1 MTLAIVRRVRPFAP
15 LLALLLI
22 TGGAGGRTTAPGAQG
37 EGEAEA
43 IKAVE
48 RALRAAELDAERC
61 IEALDG
67 LGGCDSAAVAKL
79 LFDSFLAVEARAA
92 SAEKTAHAELSK
104 GDLSDGQI
112 VERRATIDPIRRVQA
127 RLLDRITLLR
137 TPEALLW
144 LIERALGE
152 EKCGLSV
159 KLAAVRTAGFLG
171 EPLVKLLQQEA
182 TALKKQDDWV
192 TLLVAVQ
199 QLGTAA
205 KPLAPQ
211 LLPLVDHA
219 EATLREE
226 AALALA
232 KLAVPAAIE
241 PLVRRLEKESGRTQ
255 VKIAAALEILT
266 RQKLGASPNAW
277 KSWFAAEGLRYTS
290 GQVELGGGEPAVQ
303 LQASGYFHGIPQDAR
318 TLIYV
323 IDVSGS
329 MMVSMTDPKWKDG
342 NQTQPIPAPP
352 GEESR
357 MEASKRELIKALGEL
372 PPATKFNIIY
382 FSNGADRWQPKL
394 VEASP
399 DRVKKAQKWIAE
411 LGPGGATN
419 IHDAMESAFGLAGRG
434 STDKYYDSTVDT
446 VFLLTDGEPFLP
458 SGRDNPERTL
468 QLVRRLNPLKRV
480 IVHTIGLGKG
490 IDDNFLKRLAEEN
503 RGDFVQR

>member
-1 MTLAIVRRVRPFAP
+1 MPLAILP
-15 LLALLLI
+15 LLWLVAI
-22 TGGAGGRTTAPGAQG
+22 FASTPRFPAPPAAGD
-37 EGEAEA
+37 GEAEA

-48 RALRAAELDAERC
+48 RALRAAELDADRC
-61 IEALDG
+61 IDALGD
-67 LGGCDSAAVAKL
+67 LGGHDSAAVAKL
-79 LFDSFLAVEARAA
+79 LFDSFLSVEARAA
-92 SAEKTAHAELSK
+92 SAEKSAHAELAK
-104 GDLSDGQI
+104 GDLSDGEI
-112 VERRATIDPIRRVQA
+112 IERRATIDPIRRVQA

-137 TPEALLW
+137 SPEALLW

-159 KLAAVRTAGFLG
+159 KLEAVRTAGFLG
-171 EPLVKLLQQEA
+171 EPLVKLLQKEA
-182 TALKKQDDWV
+182 PTLKKQDDWV
-192 TLLVAVQ
+192 ALLVAVQ
-199 QLGTAA
+199 QLGPAA

-211 LLPLVDHA
+211 LVPLVDHVD
-219 EATLREE
+219 ATLREE

-232 KLAVPAAIE
+232 KLAVPEAIE
-241 PLVRRLEKESGRTQ
+241 PLIKRLEKESGRTQ
-255 VKIAAALEILT
+255 VKLAAALEILT

-303 LQASGYFHGIPQDAR
+303 MQASGYFHGIPQDAR

-329 MMVSMTDPKWKDG
+329 MQVSMTNPQWKDG
-342 NQTQPIPAPP
+342 PAETQPIPAPP

-357 MEASKRELIKALGEL
+357 MEASKKELIKALGEL
-372 PPATKFNIIY
+372 PPATLFNIVY

-399 DRVKKAQKWIAE
+399 DRVKKAQKWVSE

-419 IHDAMESAFGLAGRG
+419 IHDAMESAFGIAGRG
-434 STDKYYDSTVDT
+434 SSDKYYDSSVDT
-446 VFLLTDGEPFLP
+446 IFLLTDGQPFLP

-480 IVHTIGLGKG
+480 IVHAIGLGKG
-490 IDDNFLKRLAEEN
+490 VDDNFLRRLAEEN
-503 RGDFVQR
+503 KGVFVQR